1 MHISKYMV
9 YSSDGEN
16 NRLEIDNVLGDLLTS
31 LIKWMVGE
39 EGMAG

>member
-1 MHISKYMV
+1 MV

-16 NRLEIDNVLGDLLTS
+16 NRLEIDNVLGDLTS